1 MKLKAEEKE
10 LLLKTARD
18 AIKARFR
25 NEKVSPPA
33 SGIFDEEL
41 GVFVT
46 LKELGRLQGCCGFP
60 YPIYPLGKAVVE
72 AALTAAFRDPRFPPL
87 QPEQLPRISLDVSV
101 LTEPELLAADDR
113 DEYPG
118 LIRIGIDGLLLRYKS
133 RSGLLLP
140 VVATEYGMDGK
151 RFLEALCHKAGLP
164 PDTWRENDCDIF
176 TFQAIVISE

>member
-1 MKLKAEEKE
+1 MNILDEIVSRRKERLAEKKKNLPAEALIRQDE
-10 LLLKTARD
+10 TIRPFYRGNEAVTVTAEC
-18 AIKARFR
+18 K
-25 NEKVSPPA
+25 KGSP
-33 SGIFDEEL
+33 SRGIF
-41 GVFVT
+41 
-46 LKELGRLQGCCGFP
+46 LQDYDPVQIASEYEKGG
-60 YPIYPLGKAVVE
+60 AH
-72 AALTAAFRDPRFPPL
+72 AL
-87 QPEQLPRISLDVSV
+87 SV